1 MCPLPLVL
9 VIGHAGDGGLHAGQR
24 QLGQLE
30 LAHLRGVLG
39 LHVVPEDGLGQQVL
53 QMLLHALHHLLLLG
67 VLLLATAWG
76 WGGTQAALER
86 ESCLQGRFLGGLGV
100 TESIRKREREL
111 HAGKVSWCVCK
122 VCVCEN
128 ANKNS
133 SVKYSNKT
141 GCGVNRTLIM
151 QLKTTS
157 CSKGID
163 RRLY

>member
-86 ESCLQGRFLGGLGV
+86 ERERAACRVDFLVAWGSQRALERERESCMQGRFLG
-100 TESIRKREREL
+100 
-111 HAGKVSWCVCK
+111 
-122 VCVCEN
+122 VCV
-128 ANKNS
+128 KYVFVKMQTKIVQS
-133 SVKYSNKT
+133 STVTKL
-141 GCGVNRTLIM
+141 VVE
-151 QLKTTS
+151 
-157 CSKGID
+157 
-163 RRLY
+163 